1 MNYSSKKTEIRDNH
15 LNLYELDEFIFYK
28 NKKLLKGKNVK
39 ITTNRNLDKK
49 DQDQYFFKN
58 GFFDLENQNF
68 TASETKIKMHK
79 DIFGNKSNSIF
90 L

>member
-58 GFFDLENQNF
+58 GFFDLENQNKF
-68 TASETKIKMHK
+68 TFFYQEYAS
-79 DIFGNKSNSIF
+79 
-90 L
+90 